1 MSPRDRDL
9 RDLLELRRL
18 RRHRRHRRRRRKRVG
33 LLVAAVLIALLAV
46 VLLAGFGAGTALSV
60 SCSLDSLRSIA
71 IGQNSFVY
79 AADGSLLG
87 SIPAERNREP
97 VVLRR
102 MAHWLPSATVAI
114 EDRRFYE
121 HGGVDYVGIARALWR
136 DVSAG
141 KVVEGGSTIAQQ
153 LVRNLYTGRERTF
166 ERKVKEAC
174 LAIKLS
180 SRWPKEKI
188 LVGYLNTV
196 YYGNHAY
203 GVEAAAQ
210 TYFSRHAWQLTLPQ
224 SALLAGLPQAPSIYD
239 PFHNPR
245 AAIVRRNEVL
255 YAMLRSGDITRAQYR
270 YARRFPLRLVPG
282 RLYTKIKQPYFF
294 SYVLD
299 ELVRVYGANAVREG
313 GLRVYTTIEPRLQR
327 AANSAI
333 RRTLPYRNDPAAA
346 IVSVEPGTGAIR
358 AMTAVI
364 PGNARNQFNLAAQ
377 SARQAGSTF
386 KAFVLAAAIERGI
399 DPDTAYFESA
409 PFTCVSS
416 PWCDGEYAAGKPWT
430 VQTYDHTY
438 IGWTSVTHATL
449 RSDNT
454 VYAQLT
460 LDVGPDYV
468 WRMARRLGVHLS
480 QKPVASIG
488 LGPLSVSP
496 LDMAAA
502 YATFASGGI
511 YARPTGIRKVV
522 LPSGK
527 TDSTG
532 GWGKP
537 DTKRA
542 LSEGVAWKV
551 TQVLAQNALYGTGAG
566 SGDGRHPN
574 AGKTGTTEDH
584 ADAWFV
590 GYTRDLSTA
599 VWMGYPRGEIP
610 MLSVH
615 GQEVAGATF
624 PVPMWHLYMA
634 AAEWRKPV
642 RQFLTPKT
650 MPTFRPFERG
660 HWGYSGSY
668 GTTTYSQPAAPTTT
682 AATTTAATTAVAA
695 TTAAPTATELPP
707 APTQPST
714 TSPTPPPAAPAPAPA
729 AKPKPVATPTTA
741 APPPAPPPAPAPAT
755 TAPAPP
761 PPPPPAP
768 AAPAP
773 LPPPTTTEQT
783 AQ

>member
-1 MSPRDRDL
+1 
-9 RDLLELRRL
+9 
-18 RRHRRHRRRRRKRVG
+18 
-33 LLVAAVLIALLAV
+33 
-46 VLLAGFGAGTALSV
+46 
-60 SCSLDSLRSIA
+60 
-71 IGQNSFVY
+71 
-79 AADGSLLG
+79 
-87 SIPAERNREP
+87 
-97 VVLRR
+97 
-102 MAHWLPSATVAI
+102 
-114 EDRRFYE
+114 
-121 HGGVDYVGIARALWR
+121 
-136 DVSAG
+136 
-141 KVVEGGSTIAQQ
+141 
-153 LVRNLYTGRERTF
+153 
-166 ERKVKEAC
+166 
-174 LAIKLS
+174 
-180 SRWPKEKI
+180 
-188 LVGYLNTV
+188 
-196 YYGNHAY
+196 
-203 GVEAAAQ
+203 
-210 TYFSRHAWQLTLPQ
+210 
-224 SALLAGLPQAPSIYD
+224 
-239 PFHNPR
+239 
-245 AAIVRRNEVL
+245 
-255 YAMLRSGDITRAQYR
+255 
-270 YARRFPLRLVPG
+270 
-282 RLYTKIKQPYFF
+282 
-294 SYVLD
+294 
-299 ELVRVYGANAVREG
+299 
-313 GLRVYTTIEPRLQR
+313 VYTTIEPGLQR

-333 RRTLPYRNDPAAA
+333 RQTLPYRNDPAAA
-346 IVSVEPGTGAIR
+346 VVSVEPGTGAIR

-364 PGNARNQFNLAAQ
+364 PGNAKNQFNLAAQ
-377 SARQAGSTF
+377 STRQAGSTF
-386 KAFVLAAAIERGI
+386 KAFVLASAIERGI
-399 DPDTAYFESA
+399 DPDTAYYQSA

-416 PWCDGEYAAGKPWT
+416 PWCAGEYKAGKPWT

-468 WRMARRLGVHLS
+468 WRMARRLGVHLT

-511 YARPTGIRKVV
+511 YARPTGITKVV
-522 LPSGK
+522 LPNGK
-527 TDSTG
+527 TDTTG

-590 GYTRDLSTA
+590 GYTRDLSTS

-634 AAEWRKPV
+634 VAEQHKPA
-642 RQFLTPKT
+642 RAFLTPKT
-650 MPTFRPFERG
+650 MPTFRPFQRG
-660 HWGYSGSY
+660 SWGYTSSSGSSSSY
-668 GTTTYSQPAAPTTT
+668 STTTYTQTATSTTT
-682 AATTTAATTAVAA
+682 AATTTSPSQ
-695 TTAAPTATELPP
+695 AP
-707 APTQPST
+707 
-714 TSPTPPPAAPAPAPA
+714 
-729 AKPKPVATPTTA
+729 
-741 APPPAPPPAPAPAT
+741 PAT
-755 TAPAPP
+755 TTSSTPA
-761 PPPPPAP
+761 PAP

-773 LPPPTTTEQT
+773 AAPSGATPSPASKPAQAPRPTTTPSSPPPAAPPAPVTTTPPAPVTTAPAPTPPAPTPLPAPAPTTTEQT